1 VDVAARLLYQELTP
15 TGASPV
21 SISGVGYDLIT
32 ALTPDP
38 NRIIPL
44 FLDFATDTAITDL
57 STTPEPTPN
66 PLFKIGDTISLRTGV
81 IYDHNGN
88 PVPDG
93 TVVHFAMI
101 LTGEGGGILPQIDTV
116 TIGGIGRASFGLD
129 KPGQLEIRVTSES
142 AVSYVMQLN
151 VSSTGSVIITVV
163 VPVPSE
169 TIVPAS
175 TPVGTPAEKEDK
187 FVTLDGYPRFS
198 AWFIIM
204 LMLAGAA
211 TLGYWSG
218 MRLYGPHAGI
228 RWALGI
234 ILGGLSA
241 YTYLALGLLGAAT
254 WTASNGFNG
263 IIILSLI
270 GILIGWAFGW
280 WWSRRI

>member
-1 VDVAARLLYQELTP
+1 M
-15 TGASPV
+15 
-21 SISGVGYDLIT
+21 
-32 ALTPDP
+32 
-38 NRIIPL
+38 
-44 FLDFATDTAITDL
+44 
-57 STTPEPTPN
+57 
-66 PLFKIGDTISLRTGV
+66 

-93 TVVHFAMI
+93 TVVRFAMI
-101 LTGEGGGILPQIDTV
+101 LTGEGGGILQQIDTV
-116 TIGGIGRASFGLD
+116 TTGGIGRASFGLD
-129 KPGQLEIRVTSES
+129 KPGLLEIRVTSEP
-142 AVSYVMQLN
+142 AVISDVMQLD
-151 VSSTGSVIITVV
+151 VSSTGSVAITVV
-163 VPVPSE
+163 VPVLSE
-169 TIVPAS
+169 TVVPTP
-175 TPVGTPAEKEDK
+175 TPVGEPAEKGDE

-234 ILGGLSA
+234 ILGGLSV